1 MESKYGINFPNSV
14 VEQNVGRLTNQ
25 IWKLIPMRENNEDWR
40 SQIDRDIIE
49 LLGMYEIFDFDT
61 TFLAIVTN
69 LEGLKSSEVEFE
81 IYRSKVFESITLLRE
96 CVKDASRRL

>member
-1 MESKYGINFPNSV
+1 METKYGINFSNSV

-49 LLGMYEIFDFDT
+49 LLGMYEIFDFDA